1 MANSIKME
9 IELDGKDARKTMQ
22 ALSKGLSDVGN
33 TATKATKQASVFGDV
48 LKANLSSIIAVNF
61 GAALRNQFNEA
72 IQGFR
77 DFETGLINTAKTANL
92 TQKEMDDLAHNIVGL
107 TKTIPATTKELLN
120 ISTAA
125 GQLGVKGVKNLTN
138 FAKTISKLGR
148 VTNIQ
153 GDQAATSLTRILTV
167 TKEGVDDIDTF
178 ASVIVS
184 LGNNF
189 AATESEIVLMANEV
203 ARATAQFGVSSAEAA
218 ALGATLRSFGVR
230 AEEAGGVLTKS
241 FLGISKAIESGGD
254 SMKILERITG
264 MAGEQI
270 KKQFGEEP
278 TKLFR
283 NFVAGLDNIKQ
294 SGGSIVGT
302 LDQLGIKGIRVAKVL
317 PVLASNTSEL
327 DRALGLANKELENAT
342 ALNNEFSRS
351 LDSTDSRIKLFQN
364 AFSNLT
370 RSLVSELAPSFNN
383 VLSVYTAFLEKLNAT
398 TPLEKTTAQLKEL
411 TADSKD
417 VADTT
422 KIVNNLLGGSEGFFP
437 NIVKLN
443 QAMADSKIS
452 RLNEDIAVTQKKL
465 ESLQGIDPAKA
476 IREVEKELENLK
488 ADNKDPLLT
497 SIFSTPEAFDAR
509 KSELEGQLANLRQIQ
524 ALHNDELQNQTDA
537 NNQLT
542 IDKKVELFDVLR
554 ELDIDKATFEQ
565 EAKQAAAEQKALDD
579 EIDFQFLQDK
589 LGKEEAA
596 REVAR
601 IQTLKGEEKQQTAL
615 RKLRGKARKEDTKAR
630 AAKARLDLLADQTS
644 IDIASNTANAI
655 NAIAGKQTKVGF
667 LLAKAAAAAQ
677 VLIADGQARA
687 NATAAATAAAA
698 AAGPAALGVFG
709 ITQGTLQSLITA
721 NTTLSLAAIAASTI
735 KGFQDGGIL
744 GGNSST
750 GDRTLFRGN
759 AGEAVLNQRQ
769 QGTLFNAINS
779 GDVGSSG
786 GTNVTINNPSLLSQ
800 EGIDNVIDEIN
811 DAIEFRNK
819 ELRTA

>member
-9 IELDGKDARKTMQ
+9 IELDGKDALKTMQ
-22 ALSKGLSDVGN
+22 ALSKGLTDVGK

-61 GAALRNQFNEA
+61 GAALRSQFNEA
-72 IQGFR
+72 VQGFR

-92 TQKEMDDLAHNIVGL
+92 TEEEITELADNITNL
-107 TKTIPATTKELLN
+107 TKTIPASTKELLS

-138 FAKTISKLGR
+138 FAETIAKLGR
-148 VTNIQ
+148 VSNIQ
-153 GDQAATSLTRILTV
+153 GDQAATTLTRILTV

-189 AATESEIVLMANEV
+189 AATEAEIVLMTNEV

-230 AEEAGGVLTKS
+230 AEEAGGVLTKT
-241 FLGISKAIESGGD
+241 FQGINNAIESGGK
-254 SMKILERITG
+254 SMQILERITG
-264 MAGEQI
+264 MTGDQI
-270 KKQFGEEP
+270 KKQFGDEP

-283 NFVAGLDNIKQ
+283 NFVAGLDGIKQ
-294 SGGSIVGT
+294 SGGNIVNT
-302 LDQLGIKGIRVAKVL
+302 LAQLDIKGIRVAKVL
-317 PVLASNTSEL
+317 PVLASNTSEF
-327 DRALGLANKELENAT
+327 DRALSLANKELENAT
-342 ALNNEFSRS
+342 ALNDEFSKS
-351 LDSTDSRIKLFQN
+351 LETTDSRIKLFQN

-370 RSLVSELAPSFNN
+370 RSLVGELAPSFNI
-383 VLSVYTAFLEKLNAT
+383 VLSTYTAFLEKLNAS
-398 TPLEKTTAQLKEL
+398 TPLEKANAELKGLSSTAE
-411 TADSKD
+411 D
-417 VADTT
+417 VANTT
-422 KIVNNLLGGSEGFFP
+422 KIVNNFLGGSDGLFP

-443 QAMADSKIS
+443 SALADNRLG
-452 RLNEDIAVTQKKL
+452 RLNEELDVTREKL
-465 ESLQGIDPAKA
+465 DSLQGIDPAKA
-476 IREVEKELENLK
+476 IKDVEAQLESLK
-488 ADNKDPLLT
+488 ASNDDPLLT

-509 KSELEGQLANLRQIQ
+509 KAELEGQLANLRSIQ
-524 ALHNDELQNQTDA
+524 ALHNNELQAQTDA
-537 NNQLT
+537 DNELT
-542 IDKKVELFDVLR
+542 KEKKKELYDVLR
-554 ELDIDKATFEQ
+554 ELDVDKATFEQ
-565 EAKQAAAEQKALDD
+565 EAKLAAAEQRALDD
-579 EIDFQFLQDK
+579 EIDFQYLQDK

-601 IQTLKGEEKQQTAL
+601 IQGLKGEEKQQIAL
-615 RKLRGKARKEDTKAR
+615 RKLRDKARKEDTKAR
-630 AAKARLDLLADQTS
+630 QAKAKLDLLADQAA

-687 NATAAATAAAA
+687 NATAAATGAAA

-721 NTTLSLAAIAASTI
+721 NTSLSLAAIAASTI
-735 KGFQDGGIL
+735 RGFQEGGIL
-744 GGNSST
+744 GGNSAT

-779 GDVGSSG
+779 DSLGGG
-786 GTNVTINNPSLLSQ
+786 GTNITINNPVLLDDSAVDNL
-800 EGIDNVIDEIN
+800 IDSIN
-811 DAIEFRNK
+811 DAQEFRNK
-819 ELRTA
+819 ELRVI